1 MKVYNT
7 FYKLL
12 IVFILFITATSCK
25 DEVKEIVT
33 KKSTI
38 LPNGMHIT
46 IEKTDIETTS
56 IGIFTT
62 TNYSRSHRFKYKV
75 NVDEG
80 NITWD
85 FGVGEPKH
93 FLFCDEEVYIHYLN
107 ETSYVEEV
115 KDSVNA
121 STEENRFTKIENLYQ
136 KHIDKRYFFKLF
148 GEDFWVDVEEEE
160 YNKAKNTGKEFPIPN
175 DNELRL
181 EEE

>member
-12 IVFILFITATSCK
+12 IVFILFVTATSCK

-56 IGIFTT
+56 IGIFTS
-62 TNYSRSHRFKYKV
+62 TNYSRSHSFKYKA

-80 NITWD
+80 DITWD
-85 FGVGEPKH
+85 FGVGVPKH

-115 KDSVNA
+115 KDSLNA
-121 STEENRFTKIENLYQ
+121 SIEEKRFHKIQNFYQ
-136 KHIDKRYFFKLF
+136 KHIDERYFFKLF
-148 GEDFWVDVEEEE
+148 GDAYWVDITPEE
-160 YNKAKNTGKEFPIPN
+160 YTTQKTKCTEQVIPN
-175 DNELRL
+175 DNELSI
-181 EEE
+181 ED